1 MSWLGGMSTWF
12 SNHFIN
18 ALSGWQWGLLAAV
31 PPAIV
36 LLYFLKLKR
45 QPIEVPSTYLWSRT
59 IEDLHVNSIWQRLR
73 QSLLLFLQLLLIL
86 LVILACFR
94 PGWRGDDEIGE
105 RTIFLIDTSASMGA
119 VDVEPTR
126 LDEAK
131 RRVMRLIDQMDSGDV
146 AMVISFSDRAIVEQS
161 FTDNRSLLRQKVN
174 RIKATNHRTDLSEA
188 LRAASGLANPGRTS
202 QSGTSDVQVA
212 EALPATLYIYSDGG
226 FPAVPNFSLG
236 NLEPK
241 YIPIGTEA
249 ADNLAIVAFTADRN
263 PEKPGAAQA
272 YARLQNSG
280 ALDVEAEVSLY
291 LNDTLADASHV
302 KVPADGEAGV
312 QFELQNVDDGVLRLE
327 IGTKDHLAV
336 DDRAHVAIGVPRRAR
351 VLIVTPGLGDDAL
364 RLAMTT
370 DQAVKIAE
378 LAFAEPAVLMTKEHQ
393 DLVASGAYDFIVY
406 EQCAPVKMPQASTL
420 FIGSVPPLPDW
431 SIGERAERPI
441 IIDIDRAHPL
451 TQMVEMGN
459 VAISDGTPVKGPSGA
474 TTLFDSDAGPLFV
487 VAGREGFDDAVLGF
501 AIVSTDDKGKEIA
514 KTDWIVRRSFPVFVM
529 NALRYLGGNRGA
541 LALGSVSPG
550 TSVTLRSIL
559 PVDRMR
565 IESPGGQ
572 TFDVAREGQNA
583 FVFTRTEE
591 IGIYKVR
598 DAGAKD
604 VSQQFAVNLF
614 DARES
619 NLKTTQA
626 ITLGPER
633 VEVKPNAE
641 PVRREFWK
649 WLMLLGLGVLLF
661 EWYVYNRRVYF

>member
-1 MSWLGGMSTWF
+1 MSWLAGIQSWF
-12 SNHFIN
+12 SSHFIN
-18 ALSGWQWGLLAAV
+18 ALSGLQWALLAAV

-45 QPIEVPSTYLWSRT
+45 QPVEVPSTYLWSRT

-105 RTIFLIDTSASMGA
+105 RTIFLIDSSASMGA

-126 LDEAK
+126 LDDAK
-131 RRVMRLIDQMDSGDV
+131 RRVLELIDQMDSGDV

-174 RIKATNHRTDLSEA
+174 RIKATNHRSDLSEA

-202 QSGTSDVQVA
+202 QSGTNDVQVA

-226 FPAVPNFSLG
+226 FSAVPNFSLG

-241 YIPIGTEA
+241 FIPIGSDA
-249 ADNLAIVAFTADRN
+249 PDNLAVVAFTADRN

-280 ALDVEAEVSLY
+280 GLDVEAEVSLY
-291 LNDTLADASHV
+291 LNDTLADASNI

-327 IGTKDHLAV
+327 IGTKDHLAL
-336 DDRAHVAIGVPRRAR
+336 DDHAYVALGVPRRAR
-351 VLIVTPGLGDDAL
+351 VLVVTAGHNDAM

-378 LAFAEPAVLMTKEHQ
+378 LAFAEPAVLMSKEHQ
-393 DLVASGAYDFIVY
+393 DLVASGAYDFIIY

-431 SIGERAERPI
+431 SLGARAERPI

-451 TQMVEMGN
+451 TQLVEMGN
-459 VAISDGTPVKGPSGA
+459 VAISEGTPVKGPSGA

-501 AIVSTDDKGKEIA
+501 EIVGTDDKGAQVA

-550 TSVTLRSIL
+550 TSITLRSIL
-559 PVDRMR
+559 PVDKMR
-565 IESPGGQ
+565 VESPSGQ

-583 FVFTRTEE
+583 FVFTRTDEV
-591 IGIYKVR
+591 GIYKVR

-619 NLKTTQA
+619 NLDTTQE
-626 ITLGPER
+626 IKLGAES
-633 VEVKPNAE
+633 VTAKANAE

-649 WLMLLGLGVLLF
+649 WLLLVGLGVLLF